1 MGKTAKK
8 RGINKMSNE
17 MIKCLILSASIIL
30 FYRLINMK
38 MNNKIVKLNV
48 KSINKEDGL
57 ETNTSVNVIEFIR
70 IVMNSKFK
78 NLTFNFRKKDKND

>member
-1 MGKTAKK
+1 
-8 RGINKMSNE
+8 MSNE

-57 ETNTSVNVIEFIR
+57 EINTSLSVIEFIR

>member
-1 MGKTAKK
+1 
-8 RGINKMSNE
+8 MSNE

-57 ETNTSVNVIEFIR
+57 ETNTSVSVIEFIR
-70 IVMNSKFK
+70 IIMNSKFK
-78 NLTFNFRKKDKND
+78 NLTFDFRKKEKND